1 MVIFARA
8 NLGVDPFES
17 GPLFVVERLRW
28 VVRCRGRLPFAIQGV
43 DQGMALVETGCEG
56 GEGWWIGG
64 VPVGERHRG
73 QRNNTQQNSVM
84 VNDCD

>member
-8 NLGVDPFES
+8 NFRVDTFES
-17 GPLFVVERLRW
+17 GPLFVVERLWW

-43 DQGMALVETGCEG
+43 DQGMALVKTGCEG
-56 GEGWWIGG
+56 GEGRWIGG

-73 QRNNTQQNSVM
+73 QKKQYSTK
-84 VNDCD
+84 

>member
-1 MVIFARA
+1 MVEFART
-8 NLGVDPFES
+8 NLGVDTFES

-28 VVRCRGRLPFAIQGV
+28 MVRCRGGLPFAIQGV
-43 DQGMALVETGCEG
+43 DQGMALVETSREG

-73 QRNNTQQNSVM
+73 QRNNTQQNS
-84 VNDCD
+84 NGE